1 MQPAPVGRRLQ
12 SSTIPWADRPGTIPF
27 CVTGKQANQEE
38 NEMTIFSR
46 LGSAVITAVTLL
58 TFGGGAMTAELTVGG
73 KDFTEQFIVAEMTRQ
88 LLESK
93 GHTIEKKDGMGTNI
107 VRAALENGE
116 VDLYW
121 EYTGTSLVTFNKVT
135 DQLTPE
141 ETYAKVKELD
151 GAKGLVWLAPSKA
164 NNTYAL
170 AIRKNNPKTDG
181 MVTLSDLAT
190 AYKDGNEVLMGA
202 TAEFPK
208 REDGLIGLEKK
219 YEFKAGRAN
228 IKPMEIGLVYPALV
242 NGDVDVATVGATDG
256 RIAAND
262 LVILKDDKNF
272 FPNYA
277 LVPVVRKET
286 LNANPDVKEILESL
300 SAKLDDP
307 TMQRLNGE
315 VDVNKK
321 SIESVA
327 TAYLKEAGL
336 I

>member
-1 MQPAPVGRRLQ
+1 
-12 SSTIPWADRPGTIPF
+12 
-27 CVTGKQANQEE
+27 
-38 NEMTIFSR
+38 MTIFSR
-46 LGSAVITAVTLL
+46 LSLAIASALAIIA
-58 TFGGGAMTAELTVGG
+58 GGGASLSAELIVGG
-73 KDFTEQFIVAEMTRQ
+73 KDFTEQFIVAEMTKQ

-93 GHTIEKKDGMGTNI
+93 GHQVEKKDGMGTNI
-107 VRAALENGE
+107 VRAALEGGE

-151 GAKGLVWLAPSKA
+151 GAKGLVWLAPSRA

-170 AIRKNNPKTDG
+170 AIRKDNPKTEG
-181 MVTLSDLAT
+181 ITTLSDLAA
-190 AYKDGNEVLMGA
+190 AYNEGKDLLMGA

-208 REDGLIGLEKK
+208 REDGLIGLEKR
-219 YEFKAGRAN
+219 YDFKAGRAN
-228 IKPMEIGLVYPALV
+228 VRPMEIGLVYPALV

-256 RIAAND
+256 RIAAMN
-262 LVILKDDKNF
+262 LGVLEDDKNF

-286 LNANPDVKEILESL
+286 LDANPELKDTLESL
-300 SAKLDDP
+300 STKLDDA
-307 TMQRLNGE
+307 TMQRLNGQ
-315 VDVNKK
+315 VDVEKK
-321 SIESVA
+321 SVEEVA
-327 TAYLKEAGL
+327 KNYLTEAGL